1 MNKMENSKGEI
12 TTWEDEKIEMKR
24 KLFKHVETFLEF
36 DASANSLML
45 DMLKLVKGN
54 FEKDPSVFNS
64 DNNLKELL
72 QELKTKENKGSI
84 KGSDIKGG
92 DIIGGGALQDI
103 IEFIKSISIDLI
115 AKEKEFFMQIIK
127 LIFCGC

>member
-1 MNKMENSKGEI
+1 MENSKGGVA
-12 TTWEDEKIEMKR
+12 TWEDEKIDMKR

-54 FEKDPSVFNS
+54 FEKDPNVFNS
-64 DNNLKELL
+64 DNNLRELL
-72 QELKTKENKGSI
+72 QEMKTKENKGSDKGDI
-84 KGSDIKGG
+84 KGSDI
-92 DIIGGGALQDI
+92 IGGNAIQDVI
-103 IEFIKSISIDLI
+103 DFIKSISIDLI

>member
-1 MNKMENSKGEI
+1 MENSKGGVA
-12 TTWEDEKIEMKR
+12 TWEDEKIDMKR

-54 FEKDPSVFNS
+54 FEKDPNVFNS
-64 DNNLKELL
+64 DNNLRELL
-72 QELKTKENKGSI
+72 QEMKTKENKGTD
-84 KGSDIKGG
+84 KGSDIKGS
-92 DIIGGGALQDI
+92 DIIGGNAIQDVI
-103 IEFIKSISIDLI
+103 DFIKSISIDLI